1 MTRQANQSKAWD
13 FYLGREVSEVS
24 DASLP
29 FYRKGNWSYEFKHT
43 QRSRSSAGS
52 KHGAPGFH
60 LVDFSISQD
69 LSRKDNR
76 ISFKCHAQLHLVF
89 INKTYV
95 VCWFCDEGTHARCG
109 GHLAG
114 MESSWFSLRGHALQ
128 PVKYDCHLAAVAFSA
143 KQRTPSTGSLHV
155 LWVPE
160 EAHQDACACHVLFQR
175 GWTQELV
182 GFDFYLKKKS
192 PPSPPPTLYTTAH
205 PQTNN
210 PSQKIAK
217 ALIPHSNVL
226 RLLLG
231 ESFPRLC
238 TRQQN
243 CNLYHTFS
251 SSLCFCNISWVKV
264 YPQATSSFLKE
275 RTRIYWV
282 PSMY

>member
-52 KHGAPGFH
+52 KHRAPGFH

-128 PVKYDCHLAAVAFSA
+128 PVKYVLPSCCSGIFLQSRELPPLAHFMSY
-143 KQRTPSTGSLHV
+143 G
-155 LWVPE
+155 
-160 EAHQDACACHVLFQR
+160 
-175 GWTQELV
+175 
-182 GFDFYLKKKS
+182 
-192 PPSPPPTLYTTAH
+192 
-205 PQTNN
+205 
-210 PSQKIAK
+210 
-217 ALIPHSNVL
+217 
-226 RLLLG
+226 
-231 ESFPRLC
+231 FPRKLIRMPVLAMC
-238 TRQQN
+238 
-243 CNLYHTFS
+243 FS
-251 SSLCFCNISWVKV
+251 KEAELRSW
-264 YPQATSSFLKE
+264 
-275 RTRIYWV
+275 
-282 PSMY
+282 